1 MIKPDIK
8 LIESDK
14 SVNAEVLTT
23 YKRLRVFSDSEER
36 VKWLEMRKKNR
47 NLIDK
52 NEIWDS
58 DEEKEMTDA
67 GMVPLVIN
75 DVVKGVQGS
84 AAVATNQKPKI
95 IVKPVGGSDLY
106 IAELIQRGFNFIW
119 RKNSGNAVVYK
130 NVIESKSSGLG
141 SLMCWHDP
149 SKGIFG
155 RIQFKNVKPVKLY
168 FSADAEEDDFSDTD
182 VIIAQ
187 LRTKKYILENY
198 PDIEEDDL
206 FFSSGIDDETQKSSG
221 VTGEDN
227 YAVGDKEKQILQDEL
242 KQIWEIEHWELK
254 IETEP
259 WVVVKDGED
268 FKPIP
273 LELKKKEKPEQ
284 AVSRLQETM
293 ELLEFEKGF
302 IWKRRLQKRI
312 QKIIVGKKMISE
324 IPQPYGMDSDGDPV
338 MGIIALRHWDTDTA
352 YPTCPTTFAL
362 PLAKERSK
370 RRAQLI
376 LGTSYAM
383 SSPLIRTKGA
393 KWIGKKGKPGSE
405 IEVDKN
411 TPAHAMPRRL
421 QMEQFPLTA
430 LLKLEEMATQGVDD
444 LFDIQDVVKGKMPPG
459 ERAPSG
465 RVVLALQDKAGV
477 MSTPFQSKL
486 EEALNRL
493 AKTIIVLIL
502 RHWPQYMWR
511 QMIDETDFTRW
522 TPEGLQE
529 PDEGISQKWMEA
541 LERVRPNDIEQQG
554 LGLMDIDL
562 SIEAGSSLPTNRILK
577 EALSIEKYEKGLY
590 DRETALE
597 YADDPLKDKA
607 IKRMQQV
614 EAAQAEQAMLEKGTK

>member
-14 SVNAEVLTT
+14 DVDAEVLTT

-36 VKWLEMRKKNR
+36 TKWLEMRKKNR

-52 NEIWDS
+52 NEIWNS

-119 RKNSGNAVVYK
+119 RKNNGNAVVYK
-130 NVIESKSSGLG
+130 NVIESKTSGLG
-141 SLMCWHDP
+141 SLTCWHDP
-149 SKGIFG
+149 YKGIFG
-155 RIQFKNVKPVKLY
+155 RIKFKNTKPTQLY
-168 FSADAEEDDFSDTD
+168 FSQDSEEDDFSDTD

-198 PDIEEDDL
+198 PSIEEDEL
-206 FFSSGIDDETQKSSG
+206 YFASGITDEPQKSSG
-221 VTGEDN
+221 VIGEDN
-227 YAVGDKEKQILQDEL
+227 YAVGEKEKAILQDEL

-254 IETEP
+254 VVTEP
-259 WVVVKDGED
+259 WVIVKDGED

-273 LELKKKEKPEQ
+273 LELEKNEKPEQ
-284 AVSRLQETM
+284 AVSRLQKTT
-293 ELLEFEKGF
+293 ELLELEKGF
-302 IWKRRLQKRI
+302 IWKRQLQKRI
-312 QKIIVGKKMISE
+312 QKIIVGKKMISK
-324 IPQPYGMDSDGDPV
+324 ITQPYGMDSDGDPV
-338 MGIIALRHWDTDTA
+338 MGIIALKHWDTDTA

-376 LGTSYAM
+376 MATSYAM
-383 SSPLIRTKGA
+383 TSPLVRTKGT
-393 KWIGKKGKPGSE
+393 KWIGKPGKSGSE
-405 IEVDKN
+405 LEVDKN
-411 TPAHAMPRRL
+411 TPAHAMPHRL
-421 QMEQFPLTA
+421 GMENFPLAA
-430 LLKLEEMATQGVDD
+430 LIKLEEMASQGIDD
-444 LFDIQDVVKGKMPPG
+444 LFDMQDVVKGKMPPG

-486 EEALNRL
+486 EETQDRL
-493 AKTIIVLIL
+493 AKVIIVLML

-511 QMIDETDFTRW
+511 QMIDESDFTSW
-522 TPEGLQE
+522 TPEGKQE
-529 PDEGISQKWMEA
+529 PDEGISQKWIEA
-541 LERVRPNDIEQQG
+541 LERVRPNDMAQQG
-554 LGLMDIDL
+554 LGLVDIDI
-562 SIEAGSSLPTNRILK
+562 SVEAGSSLPTNRILK
-577 EALSIEKYEKGLY
+577 EALAIEKYKEGLY

-607 IKRMQQV
+607 IKRMKAV
-614 EAAQAEQAMLEKGTK
+614 EAAQAEAEMMKGAR